1 MSQLGRWLGGEKG
14 GILNICLSST
24 HRESATKHT
33 LSCIS
38 CAKKIGGEV
47 SHRRFLRYVWFCG
60 NMHAKMLN
68 PPKNLTFLA
77 FKPILREFPQGVKL
91 PPSSAKNYEFCWKTV
106 RDVRVSVLTWKLN
119 GRNVI
124 YI

>member
-1 MSQLGRWLGGEKG
+1 MAWGGEG

-24 HRESATKHT
+24 HRESPTKHK

-38 CAKKIGGEV
+38 CAKKIGGDV
-47 SHRRFLRYVWFCG
+47 SHRRFLRYVWFWG
-60 NMHAKMLN
+60 NMHVKMLN
-68 PPKNLTFLA
+68 LPKKMTFLA
-77 FKPILREFPQGVKL
+77 FKPIRGEFPQGVKL
-91 PPSSAKNYEFCWKTV
+91 PPSSAKNYEFSWETV
-106 RDVRVSVLTWKLN
+106 RDVHVSVLTWKLN